1 MKKEKYKQIVMEELR
16 KVNSQPFFTATPDS
30 AQDPMDWAAAK
41 AQLLT
46 FIKEVDKATEVYNLE
61 NGKEGA

>member
-30 AQDPMDWAAAK
+30 VLDPMNWAAAK

-46 FIKEVDKATEVYNLE
+46 FIKEVDKATEVYDLE
-61 NGKEGA
+61 NGKKGA